1 MKAIEFYTTP
11 EGEVTMRPIGE
22 AERQLKET
30 DTDFIQAFLAI
41 LREFYPEAY
50 DALMDI
56 YSKNSNNKRYR
67 DFIAV
72 RRFIKCNF
80 GLYDNMIDVD
90 ENWNFN
96 FEFVGCPLRGECKHD
111 KVICAPKFNSK
122 LSDRQIEVMR
132 MLYDGKNDSEIAEKL
147 FISLNTVNNHR
158 KNSFRKVGV
167 HSLLYHRIINR
178 VKGIGRYHAIR
189 FSLLHKCVCRT
200 HKPTINQRMAL
211 FEKGNK
217 IGNRFSS
224 DNQPQNSGRKPS
236 VYKYI
241 KDITGK
247 KVAPEMSKEDYY
259 KVIRFLMESTPET
272 LEGLVKNKDGTPN
285 KKTPVWVLNVV
296 SAINADIRYGRTYTV
311 DSLFDRVF
319 GKPTQQI
326 ESEVNA
332 QVTNNSMDLSAL
344 TTDELLQYNSLLE
357 KIKAGNGTK

>member
-1 MKAIEFYTTP
+1 
-11 EGEVTMRPIGE
+11 
-22 AERQLKET
+22 
-30 DTDFIQAFLAI
+30 
-41 LREFYPEAY
+41 
-50 DALMDI
+50 
-56 YSKNSNNKRYR
+56 
-67 DFIAV
+67 
-72 RRFIKCNF
+72 
-80 GLYDNMIDVD
+80 
-90 ENWNFN
+90 
-96 FEFVGCPLRGECKHD
+96 
-111 KVICAPKFNSK
+111 
-122 LSDRQIEVMR
+122 
-132 MLYDGKNDSEIAEKL
+132 
-147 FISLNTVNNHR
+147 
-158 KNSFRKVGV
+158 
-167 HSLLYHRIINR
+167 
-178 VKGIGRYHAIR
+178 
-189 FSLLHKCVCRT
+189 
-200 HKPTINQRMAL
+200 MAL

-241 KDITGK
+241 KDIT
-247 KVAPEMSKEDYY
+247 DYY

-332 QVTNNSMDLSAL
+332 QITNNSMDLSAL

>member
-11 EGEVTMRPIGE
+11 EGEVTMCPIGE

-96 FEFVGCPLRGECKHD
+96 FEFVGCPLHGECKHD

-167 HSLLYHRIINR
+167 HSMAEFM
-178 VKGIGRYHAIR
+178 RYA
-189 FSLLHKCVCRT
+189 
-200 HKPTINQRMAL
+200 M
-211 FEKGNK
+211 
-217 IGNRFSS
+217 
-224 DNQPQNSGRKPS
+224 
-236 VYKYI
+236 
-241 KDITGK
+241 
-247 KVAPEMSKEDYY
+247 
-259 KVIRFLMESTPET
+259 
-272 LEGLVKNKDGTPN
+272 
-285 KKTPVWVLNVV
+285 
-296 SAINADIRYGRTYTV
+296 
-311 DSLFDRVF
+311 
-319 GKPTQQI
+319 
-326 ESEVNA
+326 
-332 QVTNNSMDLSAL
+332 TNNLF
-344 TTDELLQYNSLLE
+344 
-357 KIKAGNGTK
+357 K

>member
-1 MKAIEFYTTP
+1 
-11 EGEVTMRPIGE
+11 
-22 AERQLKET
+22 
-30 DTDFIQAFLAI
+30 
-41 LREFYPEAY
+41 
-50 DALMDI
+50 
-56 YSKNSNNKRYR
+56 
-67 DFIAV
+67 
-72 RRFIKCNF
+72 
-80 GLYDNMIDVD
+80 
-90 ENWNFN
+90 
-96 FEFVGCPLRGECKHD
+96 
-111 KVICAPKFNSK
+111 
-122 LSDRQIEVMR
+122 
-132 MLYDGKNDSEIAEKL
+132 
-147 FISLNTVNNHR
+147 
-158 KNSFRKVGV
+158 
-167 HSLLYHRIINR
+167 
-178 VKGIGRYHAIR
+178 
-189 FSLLHKCVCRT
+189 
-200 HKPTINQRMAL
+200 MAL

-259 KVIRFLMESTPET
+259 KVIRFLMES
-272 LEGLVKNKDGTPN
+272 TPN

>member
-111 KVICAPKFNSK
+111 KVICALKFNSK

-167 HSLLYHRIINR
+167 HSMAEFM
-178 VKGIGRYHAIR
+178 RYA
-189 FSLLHKCVCRT
+189 
-200 HKPTINQRMAL
+200 M
-211 FEKGNK
+211 
-217 IGNRFSS
+217 
-224 DNQPQNSGRKPS
+224 
-236 VYKYI
+236 
-241 KDITGK
+241 
-247 KVAPEMSKEDYY
+247 
-259 KVIRFLMESTPET
+259 
-272 LEGLVKNKDGTPN
+272 
-285 KKTPVWVLNVV
+285 
-296 SAINADIRYGRTYTV
+296 
-311 DSLFDRVF
+311 
-319 GKPTQQI
+319 
-326 ESEVNA
+326 
-332 QVTNNSMDLSAL
+332 TNNLF
-344 TTDELLQYNSLLE
+344 
-357 KIKAGNGTK
+357 K